1 MAAAIHRRALV
12 YMLAEPYVG
21 RTLAAIKRH
30 AGVAYAAHA
39 TAREVVRD
47 HCAHWEDLLAPER
60 RRTLDV
66 EVERLRRMCAEAEP
80 ALLAYARAC
89 VEGVAPEAPLE
100 RVDVAALVVCVWHHV
115 WAAAARGAS
124 LDAAACAAAV
134 NDALKSVRDVA
145 RALAVAASEHDP
157 YGIARYAR

>member
-1 MAAAIHRRALV
+1 MAAIHRRALV
-12 YMLAEPYVG
+12 YLLAEPYVF
-21 RTLAAIKRH
+21 RTLGAIQRN

-60 RRTLDV
+60 RRTLDI
-66 EVERLRRMCAEAEP
+66 EVDRLRRVCASAEP

-89 VEGVAPEAPLE
+89 VDGVAPDAPLA
-100 RVDVAALVVCVWHHV
+100 RVDAAVLVVCVWHHV
-115 WAAAARGAS
+115 WLAASRGAA
-124 LDAAACAAAV
+124 LDAAACASAV

-145 RALAVAASEHDP
+145 RALAVVASDHDP
-157 YGIARYAR
+157 YGIAPFARD